1 MAHDR
6 EVSVTLLLNGGH
18 SRTLYL
24 QRKDPLLAALVS
36 SIDEKSFGGGRP
48 ARAFNIRI
56 NQGRRSFIF
65 SSTDLVALVTDPPLM
80 REEGPRR
87 AVDAS
92 PQPDE
97 TEAMMSVVA
106 AQSDIELEQSAAE

>member
-65 SSTDLVALVTDPPLM
+65 SSTDLVALVTDPPM
-80 REEGPRR
+80 AREEAPRR
-87 AVDAS
+87 AVDTS

-97 TEAMMSVVA
+97 AEAMSVVA
-106 AQSDIELEQSAAE
+106 AAQELTELEQSAAE

>member
-1 MAHDR
+1 MAHER

-18 SRTLYL
+18 TRTLYL

-36 SIDEKSFGGGRP
+36 SIDEKSYGGGRP
-48 ARAFNIRI
+48 ARPFNIRI

-65 SSTDLVALVTDPPLM
+65 SSTDLVALVTDPPLV

-87 AVDAS
+87 AVHGS

-97 TEAMMSVVA
+97 AEAMSVA
-106 AQSDIELEQSAAE
+106 AAQDEGALEQSAAE